1 MYSFSASQR
10 IHADVGRIWQV
21 WTDPDSFPRWDPR
34 EVRTQLHGPFA
45 VGSRIDSKQ
54 KGNPG
59 GSATITAVEDQHR
72 WTVTSPLPGG
82 SLVNDHIL
90 AQTGDGEVTVTKRY
104 DVTGPLGL
112 LFRLYYGPKVRR
124 AMPASFAAL
133 EAEAARRG

>member
-1 MYSFSASQR
+1 MYSFSTSR
-10 IHADVGRIWQV
+10 TIHADLDRV
-21 WTDPDSFPRWDPR
+21 WAAWTAPDSFPRWDPR
-34 EVRTQLHGPFA
+34 EIRTQLHGPFA
-45 VGSRIDSKQ
+45 VGSSIDSKQ

-59 GSATITAVEDQHR
+59 GSATITAVEDRHR

-82 SLVNDHIL
+82 SLVIDHLL
-90 AQTGDGEVTVTKRY
+90 AQAGDGEVTVTKRY

-112 LFRLYYGPKVRR
+112 LFRVYYGPKVRG